1 MVASMRRRD
10 AGAIAAIAVTVVTGL
25 AALGGAPRWAACLT
39 AGLGLGCALPY
50 ALSQRRI
57 DPRWWA
63 HAPLL
68 ALLAL
73 AALATALQLVPLPA
87 ALVAALA
94 PMRHALAAD
103 TAVALDAGAPR
114 WLPLSYDWPA
124 TLLALATLAGLLGL
138 AYAAMRVAADA
149 RGRLWLVRI
158 VAAAGVAMAACGLAH
173 RALGLEALFGV
184 YQPAYA
190 TPAYPAPLLNDNH
203 LAGFLSLTAPL
214 ALALAV
220 VSTGVARLCWVA
232 GLTAIAATNLLVAS
246 RGGAISLAAG
256 LAAAVAVL
264 VVQRRRGPGQRV
276 ARAVLIP
283 AAIVVACGVVLVS
296 VLATDRIRD
305 ELARTSMAELD
316 DPHSKFGVWRASVVL
331 ASDNPWTGVGRG
343 AFEPAFTRLH
353 ESGTKTYSHVE
364 NQYLQT
370 IVDWGVPV
378 AAGLLA
384 LALWLARTAVRRWNE
399 GMIGPGGAGEA
410 GALAA
415 LVAMA
420 VHSIADFH
428 LELPGVAVSAVV
440 ILAVLVPAAPASA
453 SAAASGSPR
462 QRPRPR
468 LRLRPW
474 AWRVPALAAGAAVV
488 ALAASPAG
496 QTARQGQA
504 ELEAVLVRAAADD
517 SGSGARNDDAAAARE
532 GARAIALGRAL
543 VARHPSDYLLA
554 GLLARAYFRQRDP
567 EAVHWI
573 NRAIALNPKH
583 ADLRVLAARMLLA
596 AGRRQQALVEYA
608 LALRYTLTPRAIL
621 EDLVRHFP
629 DPAEAASGLPAQRER
644 LPVLTTW
651 LRAMERTDVAL
662 AYARRVYP
670 EHAGDYEVQRIVSEL
685 AWIERDLPLAVAAG
699 RPAYA
704 HSKHLAQAI
713 VLGQALRDSGHMDE
727 AGSVLAEALELG
739 RYDAAWQIAQAHAVL
754 SDVHAAR
761 GDDLAARGSMRTAI
775 RLTPG
780 DANATVRAQLHRRLA
795 RIEER
800 LGNTAGAAEAR
811 TEAEELEAKPPAP
824 R

>member
-1 MVASMRRRD
+1 MVTIGATMRRRD
-10 AGAIAAIAVTVVTGL
+10 AGAILVIAVTVTTGL

-39 AGLGLGCALPY
+39 AGLGLCCALPY

-57 DPRWWA
+57 AVWA
-63 HAPLL
+63 RAPLL
-68 ALLAL
+68 ALLGA

-87 ALVAALA
+87 AVVAGLA
-94 PMRHALAAD
+94 PMRHALGVD
-103 TAVALDAGAPR
+103 TAAALDASAPG

-124 TLLALATLAGLLGL
+124 TLLALATLVGLLGL
-138 AYAAMRVAADA
+138 AYAATRVAAEP

-158 VAAAGVAMAACGLAH
+158 VAAAGVAMAVCGLVH
-173 RALGLEALFGV
+173 RALGLDALFGV

-220 VSTGVARLCWVA
+220 VSTGVARLGWVA

-331 ASDNPWTGVGRG
+331 ASENPWTGVGRG

-364 NQYLQT
+364 NQYLQAV
-370 IVDWGVPV
+370 VDWGVPV

-384 LALWLARTAVRRWNE
+384 LALWLARASVRRWN
-399 GMIGPGGAGEA
+399 GGPIEA

-415 LVAMA
+415 LLTLA

-428 LELPGVAVSAVV
+428 LELPGVAVAAIAV
-440 ILAVLVPAAPASA
+440 LAVLMPATPASA
-453 SAAASGSPR
+453 SRAPR
-462 QRPRPR
+462 QRR
-468 LRLRPW
+468 RLRPRPW
-474 AWRVPALAAGAAVV
+474 TWRVPALAAGAAVV

-504 ELEAVLVRAAADD
+504 ELEAVLARAAAHD
-517 SGSGARNDDAAAARE
+517 ARNDGAAATRE

-567 EAVHWI
+567 EAVRWI
-573 NRAIALNPKH
+573 NRAMALNPKH
-583 ADLRVLAARMLLA
+583 PDLHVLAARMLLA
-596 AGRRQQALVEYA
+596 AGRRQQALVEYS

-621 EDLVRHFP
+621 DDLVQRFP
-629 DPAEAASGLPAQRER
+629 DPAEAAAGMPAQRER
-644 LPVLTTW
+644 LPVLTSW
-651 LRAMERTDVAL
+651 LRAMARTDVAL

-670 EHAGDYEVQRIVSEL
+670 EHAGDFEVQRIVSEL
-685 AWIERDLPLAVAAG
+685 AWLERDLALAVTAG
-699 RPAYA
+699 RPAYE
-704 HSKHLAQAI
+704 HSRHLAQAI
-713 VLGQALRDSGHMDE
+713 VLAQALRDSGQMDE
-727 AGSVLAEALELG
+727 AGRVLTEALELG
-739 RYDAAWQIAQAHAVL
+739 RYDAPWQIAQAHAVL
-754 SDVHAAR
+754 SDVHAAA
-761 GDDLAARGSMRTAI
+761 GDDMAARGSMRTAN

-780 DANATVRAQLHRRLA
+780 DADPAVRAQLHRRLA

-800 LGNTAGAAEAR
+800 LGNAAGAAQAR
-811 TEAEELEAKPPAP
+811 AEAEALEAGQAAP
-824 R
+824 Q

>member
-1 MVASMRRRD
+1 MRRRD
-10 AGAIAAIAVTVVTGL
+10 AVAIAAIAVTVVTGL
-25 AALGGAPRWAACLT
+25 TALGGAPRWAACLT

-50 ALSQRRI
+50 ALSQRRV
-57 DPRWWA
+57 DARGWTR
-63 HAPLL
+63 APLL

-87 ALVAALA
+87 ALVAALS
-94 PMRHALAAD
+94 PVRHALAVD
-103 TAVALDAGAPR
+103 TAGALDAPAPG
-114 WLPLSYDWPA
+114 WVPLSYDWPA

-138 AYAAMRVAADA
+138 AYAAMRVAAQA
-149 RGRLWLVRI
+149 QGRLWLVRI
-158 VAAAGVAMAACGLAH
+158 VAAAGVAMAACGLVH
-173 RALGLEALFGV
+173 RALGLDALFGV

-220 VSTGVARLCWVA
+220 LSTGVARLGWVA

-256 LAAAVAVL
+256 LAVAVAVL
-264 VVQRRRGPGQRV
+264 VLQRRRRPGQRV
-276 ARAVLIP
+276 AREVLIP

-305 ELARTSMAELD
+305 ELGRTSMAELD

-331 ASDNPWTGVGRG
+331 ASENPWTGVGRG

-370 IVDWGVPV
+370 VVDWGVPV

-384 LALWLARTAVRRWNE
+384 LALWLARSAVRRWDE
-399 GMIGPGGAGEA
+399 SPLEA

-415 LVAMA
+415 VVTMA

-428 LELPGVAVSAVV
+428 LELPGVAVAAIAV
-440 ILAVLVPAAPASA
+440 LAVLVPAAPASA
-453 SAAASGSPR
+453 SAAANGAPGAPR
-462 QRPRPR
+462 QRRR
-468 LRLRPW
+468 RGWRPW
-474 AWRVPALAAGAAVV
+474 TWRVPALAAGAVVV

-496 QTARQGQA
+496 KTARQGQA
-504 ELEAVLVRAAADD
+504 ELEAVLAAAAAHD
-517 SGSGARNDDAAAARE
+517 ARNDNAAAKAE
-532 GARAIALGRAL
+532 AARAVALGRAL
-543 VARHPSDYLLA
+543 IARHPADYLLA

-567 EAVHWI
+567 EAVRWI
-573 NRAIALNPKH
+573 NRAMALNPKH
-583 ADLRVLAARMLLA
+583 PDLHVLAARMLLA

-608 LALRYTLTPRAIL
+608 LALRYTLTPRVIL
-621 EDLVRHFP
+621 DDLVRHFP
-629 DPAEAASGLPAQRER
+629 DPAEAAAGLPAQRER

-651 LRAMERTDVAL
+651 LRAMKRTDVAL

-670 EHAGDYEVQRIVSEL
+670 EHAGDFEVQRIVSEL
-685 AWIERDLPLAVAAG
+685 AWIERDLPLALAAG

-704 HSKHLAQAI
+704 HSQHLAQAI
-713 VLGQALRDSGHMDE
+713 VLGQALRDSGQLDE
-727 AGSVLAEALELG
+727 ADRVLAEALELG
-739 RYDAAWQIAQAHAVL
+739 RYDAPWQIAQAHAVL
-754 SDVHAAR
+754 SDVQSAR
-761 GDDLAARGSMRTAI
+761 GDDLAARTSLRTAI

-780 DANATVRAQLHRRLA
+780 DADPAVRAQLHRRLA

-800 LGNTAGAAEAR
+800 LGNPAGATEARAQAEA
-811 TEAEELEAKPPAP
+811 LEAGQSVSQ
-824 R
+824 